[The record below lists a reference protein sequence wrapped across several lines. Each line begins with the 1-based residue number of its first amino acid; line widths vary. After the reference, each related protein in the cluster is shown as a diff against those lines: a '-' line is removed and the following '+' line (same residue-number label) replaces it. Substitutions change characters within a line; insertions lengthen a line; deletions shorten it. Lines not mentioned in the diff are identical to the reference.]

1 MKDAKTITESGNDI
15 FQKDGNGITYVG
27 QEENGDYVY
36 TVGSGSY
43 HFVASEQGSVVEES
57 DKDILNKVITYAE
70 EQKASD
76 DFNNVIK
83 DVQETFNAALDAAKE
98 VAADPAANQETVDAA
113 WKALMTEIHKLGFVK
128 GDITSLEDFGS
139 IGRKLMI

>member
-1 MKDAKTITESGNDI
+1 M
-15 FQKDGNGITYVG
+15 
-27 QEENGDYVY
+27 
-36 TVGSGSY
+36 
-43 HFVASEQGSVVEES
+43 
-57 DKDILNKVITYAE
+57 NKVITYAE

-128 GDITSLEDFGS
+128 GDIASLESLVVLAETYDMNDYVEAGQAEF
-139 IGRKLMI
+139 KEALKAAQ